1 MFSSAFIKSSQQ
13 TPEDIARR
21 AKVSEFSVR
30 RSPAC
35 SGEHNYSYA
44 HDGFRT
50 FCIHPDPTQDQD
62 QYQDQ
67 DQGTASNYV
76 ENLVNDFHQVHVNGL
91 RTLPYHAALTAIHHT
106 SSRNS
111 VKRFLSQIHI
121 TERLLT
127 STATIPA
134 PAPIPAPEPEPI
146 HLAEARR
153 QLAKMKFDLPP
164 PHPKRLVAYHC
175 IDGYDLSKINPNF
188 DPIAFATSARNTFV
202 KTCCKSYSSVQECR
216 CFNQRSKTSVT
227 YINERGESIDVYYL
241 SRKTDYQNLTQS
253 YPMSYQPDEAIPHS
267 PREDVSDSDM
277 YPWSKDYDFES
288 ECSDAYCDKKYGFT
302 HVWSSKDARKRHL
315 RRQRRQQQLASGELP
330 EHGLIVVTFDIDE
343 LSPVTTSAHD
353 QHRQLRREKYEE
365 LQQYVRFY
373 ESWDEEH
380 RRRPEPVAAVPAT
393 PAPPALPAS
402 ASISISITKGLNHAQ
417 MRHLIQHLPE
427 GNQSKTTNESL
438 IIAHG
443 VSRLQVTEFSA
454 LKIHQRAR
462 ITAFASMAALLAIRL
477 GAERGNTRYF
487 ATCLHHRVIQLIIR
501 RATGTEAV
509 ANQITAP
516 YMDDEKTHLLQGSDP
531 ARRDQLLK
539 EMKERFSG
547 GIPVSS
553 RAQPEYRYG
562 PIEFRRAKYY
572 AQKCVELVGDQDPS
586 TSTTAATKWAHL
598 RSQVQR
604 VRRGEIDYLDVHT
617 SADHN
622 NWVYAIH
629 YTYMIAVRE
638 FLAGIERWRSTQLH
652 RQAQDRQLQHQHDEC
667 WHNSKEIR
675 ICASRKTQ
683 TTLMVREMYR
693 FLIKTHKLMTPEF
706 MSVFGLNRRYVHT
719 MINRTKFLACYEG
732 DEASA
737 LMFGLLVPSMMTPN
751 VHLDIFV
758 RGEAFQEPDFY
769 VKMSDPV
776 LGPVK
781 KQLRD
786 MIPSRHTGTIDRTRL
801 MEEQN
806 YPRRA

>member
-1 MFSSAFIKSSQQ
+1 MFSRSFIKSSQQ
-13 TPEDIARR
+13 TTEDITRR

-35 SGEHNYSYA
+35 SGEHTYSYA

-50 FCIHPDPTQDQD
+50 FCVQDQD
-62 QYQDQ
+62 EDQ
-67 DQGTASNYV
+67 DTVSNYV
-76 ENLVNDFHQVHVNGL
+76 ENLVNDFHQVHVNGM
-91 RTLPYHAALTAIHHT
+91 RTLPYHLALTAIHHT
-106 SSRNS
+106 SSHNS
-111 VKRFLSQIHI
+111 VKRFLSQIQI

-127 STATIPA
+127 STATA
-134 PAPIPAPEPEPI
+134 PAPEHEHEPT
-146 HLAEARR
+146 HLAKARC

-164 PHPKRLVAYHC
+164 HHPKRLVAYRSS
-175 IDGYDLSKINPNF
+175 DGCYDLSKINPNF
-188 DPIAFATSARNTFV
+188 DPIAFASSARNTFV

-216 CFNQRSKTSVT
+216 CFNRYAKTSVT

-241 SRKTDYQNLTQS
+241 GRKTDYQNLTQS
-253 YPMSYQPDEAIPHS
+253 YPHSYRPDEAIPDS

-277 YPWSKDYDFES
+277 YPWRKDYDFES
-288 ECSDAYCDKKYGFT
+288 ERGDAYCAKQQGFT
-302 HVWSSKDARKRHL
+302 HVWSSKEAKKRHL

-330 EHGLIVVTFDIDE
+330 EHGLIIVTFDIDE
-343 LSPVTTSAHD
+343 VSPVTTSAHD

-365 LQQYVRFY
+365 
-373 ESWDEEH
+373 EH
-380 RRRPEPVAAVPAT
+380 QCRPVPVAALPVAALTVP
-393 PAPPALPAS
+393 
-402 ASISISITKGLNHAQ
+402 ASISITEGLNHAQ

-427 GNQSKTTNESL
+427 GNQSKITNESL

-454 LKIHQRAR
+454 LRIHQRAH
-462 ITAFASMAALLAIRL
+462 ITAFASMTALLAIRF

-487 ATCLHHRVIQLIIR
+487 ATCLHHRAIQLIIR

-516 YMDDEKTHLLQGSDP
+516 YIDDEKTHLLQHADP
-531 ARRDQLLK
+531 TRRDQLLK
-539 EMKERFSG
+539 EMKQRFTG
-547 GIPVSS
+547 GIPVAS

-562 PIEFRRAKYY
+562 PIEFRRGKYY
-572 AQKCVELVGDQDPS
+572 AQKCVELVGDHDDNHDDPN
-586 TSTTAATKWAHL
+586 TAAKWAHL
-598 RSQVQR
+598 RTQVQR
-604 VRRGEIDYLDVHT
+604 VRRSEIDYLDVHT

-675 ICASRKTQ
+675 ICASRKVQ

-693 FLIKTHKLMTPEF
+693 FLIKTCKLITPEF
-706 MSVFGLNRRYVHT
+706 ISVFGLNRHFVHSF
-719 MINRTKFLACYEG
+719 INRTKFLACYEG

-737 LMFGLLVPSMMTPN
+737 LMFGFLVPSMMTPD

-758 RGEAFQEPDFY
+758 KGETFQEADFY

-781 KQLRD
+781 KQFRD

-801 MEEQN
+801 MEERN

>member
-1 MFSSAFIKSSQQ
+1 MFSRSFIKSSQQ
-13 TPEDIARR
+13 TTEDITRR

-50 FCIHPDPTQDQD
+50 FCVQDQD
-62 QYQDQ
+62 EDQ
-67 DQGTASNYV
+67 DTVSNYV
-76 ENLVNDFHQVHVNGL
+76 ENLVNDFHQVHVNGM
-91 RTLPYHAALTAIHHT
+91 RTLPYHLALTAIHHT
-106 SSRNS
+106 SSHNS
-111 VKRFLSQIHI
+111 VKRFLSQIQI

-127 STATIPA
+127 STATA
-134 PAPIPAPEPEPI
+134 PAPEHEHEPT
-146 HLAEARR
+146 HLAKARC

-164 PHPKRLVAYHC
+164 HHPKRLVAYRSS
-175 IDGYDLSKINPNF
+175 DGCYDLSKINPNF
-188 DPIAFATSARNTFV
+188 DPIAFASSARNTFV

-216 CFNQRSKTSVT
+216 CFNRYAKTSVT

-241 SRKTDYQNLTQS
+241 GRKTDYQNLTQS
-253 YPMSYQPDEAIPHS
+253 YPHSYRPDEAIPDS

-277 YPWSKDYDFES
+277 FPWRKDYDFES
-288 ECSDAYCDKKYGFT
+288 ERGDAYCAKQQGFT
-302 HVWSSKDARKRHL
+302 HVWSSKEAKKRHL

-330 EHGLIVVTFDIDE
+330 EHGLIIVTFDIDE
-343 LSPVTTSAHD
+343 VSPVTTSAHD

-365 LQQYVRFY
+365 
-373 ESWDEEH
+373 EH
-380 RRRPEPVAAVPAT
+380 QCRPVPVAALPVAALTVP
-393 PAPPALPAS
+393 
-402 ASISISITKGLNHAQ
+402 ASISITEGLNHAQ

-427 GNQSKTTNESL
+427 GNQSKITNESL

-454 LKIHQRAR
+454 LRIHQRAH
-462 ITAFASMAALLAIRL
+462 ITAFASMTALLAIRF

-487 ATCLHHRVIQLIIR
+487 ATCLHHRAIQLIIR

-516 YMDDEKTHLLQGSDP
+516 YIDDEKTHLLQHADP
-531 ARRDQLLK
+531 TRRDQLLK
-539 EMKERFSG
+539 EMKQRFTG
-547 GIPVSS
+547 GIPVAS

-562 PIEFRRAKYY
+562 PIEFRRGKYY
-572 AQKCVELVGDQDPS
+572 AQKCVELVGDHDDNHDDPN
-586 TSTTAATKWAHL
+586 TAAKWAHL
-598 RSQVQR
+598 RTQVQR
-604 VRRGEIDYLDVHT
+604 VRRSEIDYLDVHT

-675 ICASRKTQ
+675 ICASRKVQ

-693 FLIKTHKLMTPEF
+693 FLIKTCKLITPEF
-706 MSVFGLNRRYVHT
+706 ISVFGLNRHFVHSF
-719 MINRTKFLACYEG
+719 INRTKFLACYEG

-737 LMFGLLVPSMMTPN
+737 LMFGFLVPSMMTPD

-758 RGEAFQEPDFY
+758 KGETFQEADFY

-781 KQLRD
+781 KQFRD

-801 MEEQN
+801 MEERN

>member
-1 MFSSAFIKSSQQ
+1 MFSRSFIKSSQQ
-13 TPEDIARR
+13 TTEDITRR

-50 FCIHPDPTQDQD
+50 FCVQDQD
-62 QYQDQ
+62 EDQ
-67 DQGTASNYV
+67 DTVSNYV
-76 ENLVNDFHQVHVNGL
+76 ENLVNDFHQVHVNGM
-91 RTLPYHAALTAIHHT
+91 RTLPYHLALTAIHHT
-106 SSRNS
+106 SSHNS
-111 VKRFLSQIHI
+111 VKRFLSQIQI

-127 STATIPA
+127 STATA
-134 PAPIPAPEPEPI
+134 PAPEHEHEPT
-146 HLAEARR
+146 HLAKARC

-164 PHPKRLVAYHC
+164 HHPKRLVAYRSS
-175 IDGYDLSKINPNF
+175 DGCYDLSKINPNF
-188 DPIAFATSARNTFV
+188 DPIAFASSARNTFV

-216 CFNQRSKTSVT
+216 CFNRYAKTSVT

-241 SRKTDYQNLTQS
+241 GRKTDYQNLTQS
-253 YPMSYQPDEAIPHS
+253 YPHSYRPDEAIPDS

-277 YPWSKDYDFES
+277 YPWRKDYDFES
-288 ECSDAYCDKKYGFT
+288 ERGDAYCAKQQGFT
-302 HVWSSKDARKRHL
+302 HVWSSKEAKKRHL

-330 EHGLIVVTFDIDE
+330 EHGLIIVTFDIDE
-343 LSPVTTSAHD
+343 VSPVTTSAHD

-365 LQQYVRFY
+365 
-373 ESWDEEH
+373 EH
-380 RRRPEPVAAVPAT
+380 QCRPVPVAALPVAALTVP
-393 PAPPALPAS
+393 
-402 ASISISITKGLNHAQ
+402 ASISITEGLNHAQ

-427 GNQSKTTNESL
+427 GNQSKITNESL

-454 LKIHQRAR
+454 LRIHQRAH
-462 ITAFASMAALLAIRL
+462 ITAFASMTALLAIRF

-487 ATCLHHRVIQLIIR
+487 ATCLHHRAIQLIIR

-516 YMDDEKTHLLQGSDP
+516 YIDDEKTHLLQHADP
-531 ARRDQLLK
+531 TRRDQLLK
-539 EMKERFSG
+539 EMKQRFTG
-547 GIPVSS
+547 GIPVAS

-562 PIEFRRAKYY
+562 PIEFRRGKYY
-572 AQKCVELVGDQDPS
+572 AQKCVELVGDHDDNHDDPN
-586 TSTTAATKWAHL
+586 TAAKWAHL
-598 RSQVQR
+598 RTQVQR
-604 VRRGEIDYLDVHT
+604 VRRSEIDYLDVHT

-675 ICASRKTQ
+675 ICASRKVQ

-693 FLIKTHKLMTPEF
+693 FLIKTCKLITPEF
-706 MSVFGLNRRYVHT
+706 ISVFGLNRHFVHSF
-719 MINRTKFLACYEG
+719 INRTKFLACYEG

-737 LMFGLLVPSMMTPN
+737 LMFGFLVPSMMTPD

-758 RGEAFQEPDFY
+758 KGETFQEADFY

-781 KQLRD
+781 KQFRD

-801 MEEQN
+801 MEERN

>member
-1 MFSSAFIKSSQQ
+1 MFSRSFIKSSQQ
-13 TPEDIARR
+13 TAEDIARR
-21 AKVSEFSVR
+21 AEVSESTVR
-30 RSPAC
+30 RSPSC

-44 HDGFRT
+44 HPGFRI
-50 FCIHPDPTQDQD
+50 FRSHPVPPQDGN
-62 QYQDQ
+62 QY
-67 DQGTASNYV
+67 QGTANNYA
-76 ENLVNDFHQVHVNGL
+76 ENLVNDFHQVYVNGI
-91 RTLPYHAALTAIHHT
+91 RTLPYHAALTAIHHA

-111 VKRFLSQIHI
+111 VKRFLNQIHI

-127 STATIPA
+127 ATIA
-134 PAPIPAPEPEPI
+134 TVPAPEPEPT

-164 PHPKRLVAYHC
+164 HHPKRLVAYHC
-175 IDGYDLSKINPNF
+175 LDGYDLSKINPNF

-216 CFNQRSKTSVT
+216 CFNRRSKTSVT

-241 SRKTDYQNLTQS
+241 TRKTDYQNLTQS
-253 YPMSYQPDEAIPHS
+253 YPHSYRPDEAIPHS

-288 ECSDAYCDKKYGFT
+288 ECGDAYCAKKQGFT
-302 HVWSSKDARKRHL
+302 HVWSSKEARKRHL
-315 RRQRRQQQLASGELP
+315 RRQQRQQQLASGELP

-373 ESWDEEH
+373 ESCDDEEH
-380 RRRPEPVAAVPAT
+380 RRRPEPVAATPAT
-393 PAPPALPAS
+393 LALPAS
-402 ASISISITKGLNHAQ
+402 VSITKGLNHTQ
-417 MRHLIQHLPE
+417 MRNLIQHLPQ
-427 GNQSKTTNESL
+427 GNQNKITNESL
-438 IIAHG
+438 IVAHG

-462 ITAFASMAALLAIRL
+462 ITAFAAMAALLAIRL

-509 ANQITAP
+509 ADKIAAP
-516 YMDDEKTHLLQGSDP
+516 YIEDDKTHLLQHAHL
-531 ARRDQLLK
+531 ARSDQLLR
-539 EMKERFSG
+539 EMKARFRG
-547 GIPVSS
+547 GAPVASL
-553 RAQPEYRYG
+553 AQPEYKYG

-572 AQKCVELVGDQDPS
+572 AQKCIELVGDHDPS
-586 TSTTAATKWAHL
+586 TTIAAKWAHL
-598 RSQVQR
+598 RTQVQR
-604 VRRGEIDYLDVHT
+604 VRRGEIDFIDVHVST
-617 SADHN
+617 DHDS
-622 NWVYAIH
+622 WVYAIH
-629 YTYMIAVRE
+629 YTCAKAVRE
-638 FLAGIERWRSTQLH
+638 FLAAIERWRSTRH
-652 RQAQDRQLQHQHDEC
+652 HHQDHHHQPQNRHHCDEY

-675 ICASRKTQ
+675 VYASTKVQ

-693 FLIKTHKLMTPEF
+693 FLIKTYKLITPEF
-706 MSVFGLNRRYVHT
+706 MSVFGFNRRYLHT
-719 MINRTKFLACYEG
+719 MIERTKFLACHEG

-737 LMFGLLVPSMMTPN
+737 LMFGFLVPSMMTPD

-758 RGEAFQEPDFY
+758 KGEAFQEPDFY

-776 LGPVK
+776 FGPVK

-786 MIPSRHTGTIDRTRL
+786 MIPSRHTGTIDRTKL
-801 MEEQN
+801 MEEKK
-806 YPRRA
+806 YPRRT

>member
-1 MFSSAFIKSSQQ
+1 
-13 TPEDIARR
+13 
-21 AKVSEFSVR
+21 
-30 RSPAC
+30 
-35 SGEHNYSYA
+35 
-44 HDGFRT
+44 
-50 FCIHPDPTQDQD
+50 
-62 QYQDQ
+62 
-67 DQGTASNYV
+67 
-76 ENLVNDFHQVHVNGL
+76 VN
-91 RTLPYHAALTAIHHT
+91 
-106 SSRNS
+106 
-111 VKRFLSQIHI
+111 RFLGQIRI

-127 STATIPA
+127 STAATIPPTIPA
-134 PAPIPAPEPEPI
+134 TIPATIPEPEPI

-153 QLAKMKFDLPP
+153 QLAKMRFDLPP
-164 PHPKRLVAYHC
+164 HHPKRLVAYHC

-188 DPIAFATSARNTFV
+188 DPIAFASSARNTFV
-202 KTCCKSYSSVQECR
+202 KTCCNSYSSVQECR
-216 CFNQRSKTSVT
+216 CFNRRAKTSVT

-241 SRKTDYQNLTQS
+241 RRKTDYQNLTKS
-253 YPMSYQPDEAIPHS
+253 YPHSYRPDEAIPRS

-277 YPWSKDYDFES
+277 YPWRKDYDFEN
-288 ECSDAYCDKKYGFT
+288 ECGDAYCAKQQGFM
-302 HVWSSKDARKRHL
+302 HVWSSKEARKRHL

-343 LSPVTTSAHD
+343 LSPVTTSAHH

-380 RRRPEPVAAVPAT
+380 QRRPEPVAATPAT
-393 PAPPALPAS
+393 PAPV
-402 ASISISITKGLNHAQ
+402 SITKGLDHAQ
-417 MRHLIQHLPE
+417 MRNLIWHKHINQNHHPE
-427 GNQSKTTNESL
+427 ITNESL
-438 IIAHG
+438 IISHG

-454 LKIHQRAR
+454 LSIHQRAR
-462 ITAFASMAALLAIRL
+462 ITAFAAMTALLAIRL
-477 GAERGNTRYF
+477 GAERGNTGYF
-487 ATCLHHRVIQLIIR
+487 PVCLHHRVIQLVIR
-501 RATGTEAV
+501 RATRTEAV
-509 ANQITAP
+509 ADKIAAP
-516 YMDDEKTHLLQGSDP
+516 YIDDEKTHLLQGADP
-531 ARRDQLLK
+531 TRRDQLLR
-539 EMKERFSG
+539 EMKARFSG
-547 GIPVSS
+547 GIPVAS

-572 AQKCVELVGDQDPS
+572 AQKCVELVGNHDDDHDPS
-586 TSTTAATKWAHL
+586 TTTTTAAKWAHL

-604 VRRGEIDYLDVHT
+604 VRRGEIDYLDVRT

-629 YTYMIAVRE
+629 YTYMIAVHD
-638 FLAGIERWRSTQLH
+638 FLAGIERWRSTHHH
-652 RQAQDRQLQHQHDEC
+652 RDQHHHHHQDQQQPEY

-675 ICASRKTQ
+675 VNASTKVQ
-683 TTLMVREMYR
+683 TTFMVREMYR
-693 FLIKTHKLMTPEF
+693 FLIKTHKLISPGF
-706 MSVFGLNRRYVHT
+706 ISVFGLNRRYVHT

-737 LMFGLLVPSMMTPN
+737 LMFGFLVPSMMTPD

-758 RGEAFQEPDFY
+758 KGEAFQEPDLY

-776 LGPVK
+776 FGPIK
-781 KQLRD
+781 KQLQD

>member
-1 MFSSAFIKSSQQ
+1 MFSHSIIMSRQA
-13 TPEDIARR
+13 TTEDIARR
-21 AKVSEFSVR
+21 AKVSETTVR
-30 RSPAC
+30 RSPSC

-50 FCIHPDPTQDQD
+50 FCVQDQD
-62 QYQDQ
+62 EDQFQDEDQ
-67 DQGTASNYV
+67 GQGTASNYV
-76 ENLVNDFHQVHVNGL
+76 ENLVNDFHQVHVHGMI
-91 RTLPYHAALTAIHHT
+91 TLPYHAALTAIHHT
-106 SSRNS
+106 SSHNS
-111 VKRFLSQIHI
+111 VKKFLSQIRI

-127 STATIPA
+127 STATAPA
-134 PAPIPAPEPEPI
+134 PAPEHEPT
-146 HLAEARR
+146 HLAKARC

-164 PHPKRLVAYHC
+164 HHPKRLVVYRSS
-175 IDGYDLSKINPNF
+175 DGCYDLSKINPNF
-188 DPIAFATSARNTFV
+188 DPIAFASSTRNTFV

-216 CFNQRSKTSVT
+216 CFNRYAKTSVN

-241 SRKTDYQNLTQS
+241 ERKTDYQNLTQS
-253 YPMSYQPDEAIPHS
+253 YPHSYRPDDAIPDS

-277 YPWSKDYDFES
+277 YPWRKDYDFES
-288 ECSDAYCDKKYGFT
+288 ECGDAYCAKQQGFT
-302 HVWSSKDARKRHL
+302 HVWTSKEARKRHQ
-315 RRQRRQQQLASGELP
+315 RRQRRQEQLASGELP
-330 EHGLIVVTFDIDE
+330 EHGLIIVTFDIDE
-343 LSPVTTSAHD
+343 VSPVTTSAHD

-365 LQQYVRFY
+365 LQQYVQFY
-373 ESWDEEH
+373 ESWAEEH
-380 RRRPEPVAAVPAT
+380 RRRPEPV
-393 PAPPALPAS
+393 PALPVPA
-402 ASISISITKGLNHAQ
+402 SISITKGLDHAQ

-427 GNQSKTTNESL
+427 GDRRKITNESL
-438 IIAHG
+438 IVAHG

-462 ITAFASMAALLAIRL
+462 ITAFASMTALLAIRF
-477 GAERGNTRYF
+477 GAERGNTHYF
-487 ATCLHHRVIQLIIR
+487 ATCLHHRAIQLIIR
-501 RATGTEAV
+501 RATGSGAV
-509 ANQITAP
+509 ADKIAAP
-516 YMDDEKTHLLQGSDP
+516 YIEDERRHLLQHADP
-531 ARRDQLLK
+531 TRRDQLLK
-539 EMKERFSG
+539 EMKQRFTG
-547 GIPVSS
+547 GIPVAS

-572 AQKCVELVGDQDPS
+572 AQKCVELVGDHDNDDPN
-586 TSTTAATKWAHL
+586 TAAKWAHL
-598 RSQVQR
+598 RTQVQR
-604 VRRGEIDYLDVHT
+604 VRRGEIDYLDVYT
-617 SADHN
+617 STDHN

-652 RQAQDRQLQHQHDEC
+652 RQAQDRQLQHQRDEC

-683 TTLMVREMYR
+683 TTLMVRELYR
-693 FLIKTHKLMTPEF
+693 FLIKTHKLMKHEF
-706 MSVFGLNRRYVHT
+706 MSVFGLNRRYVNT

-737 LMFGLLVPSMMTPN
+737 LMFGLLVPSMMTPD

-758 RGEAFQEPDFY
+758 RGEAFQEADFY

-781 KQLRD
+781 KQFRD

-801 MEEQN
+801 MEERN